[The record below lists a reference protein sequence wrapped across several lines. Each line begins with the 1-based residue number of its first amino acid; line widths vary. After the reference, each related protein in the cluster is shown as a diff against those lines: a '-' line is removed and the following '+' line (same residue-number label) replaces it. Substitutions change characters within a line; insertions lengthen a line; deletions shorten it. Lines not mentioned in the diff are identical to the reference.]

1 MADNRGREP
10 QAHEARLN
18 DMPNPPESHARHD
31 PLDPVALA
39 AGDLTGAERVRAI
52 ALIAACGDCARLH
65 DDVLAIARAT
75 AAIPPIARSR
85 EFTLSP
91 EQAARL
97 RPLGWRRFVAA
108 FASPRLAVTRQLGV
122 AMTTIG
128 LAGLLVSV
136 LPSMQLGGMAASA
149 PRAGSA
155 AQEET
160 SRQSYAAA
168 AAPSSSPELLSGVGG
183 YTDTAGPAKASSAPV
198 RAVTGDGSTSVA
210 SGPIETTE
218 MPAFAQPNKDTA
230 GGGSDQAVGDG
241 APPSQPVSIVLI
253 ASAIL
258 LVAGIALLIARR
270 LSRKLTTG

>member
-1 MADNRGREP
+1 
-10 QAHEARLN
+10 
-18 DMPNPPESHARHD
+18 MPNVPESHARHD

-75 AAIPPIARSR
+75 AAIPPVARSR
-85 EFTLSP
+85 EFTISP

-97 RPLGWRRFVAA
+97 RPAGWRRFFAA
-108 FASPRLAVTRQLGV
+108 FASPQLAVSRQLGV

-136 LPSMQLGGMAASA
+136 LPTMQIGFG
-149 PRAGSA
+149 GSA
-155 AQEET
+155 AAPVGRSATQQET

-183 YTDTAGPAKASSAPV
+183 YTDTAGPAKPSSAPV
-198 RAVTGDGSTSVA
+198 RAVAGDGSMSLA

-218 MPAFAQPNKDTA
+218 KPAFAQPNNDTA

-253 ASAIL
+253 ASAVL